1 MYQKCAWKIVGPL
14 FKNENRT
21 SSYAAVID
29 VPSLRDQP
37 YVHEYQCKLSRYQR
51 FNTFSVIMIFT
62 LFHCLSQYIC
72 TSDC

>member
-37 YVHEYQCKLSRYQR
+37 YVHEYYQSKLSRYQR
-51 FNTFSVIMIFT
+51 FNTFSVIMIFSLT
-62 LFHCLSQYIC
+62 TSLS
-72 TSDC
+72 